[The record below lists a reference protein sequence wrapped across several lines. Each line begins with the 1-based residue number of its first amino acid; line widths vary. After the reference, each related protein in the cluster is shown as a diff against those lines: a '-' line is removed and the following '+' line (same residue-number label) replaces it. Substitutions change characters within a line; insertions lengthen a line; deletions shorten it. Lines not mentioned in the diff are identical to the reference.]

1 MGNPIVQ
8 LMMPMS
14 SRWAVPELAMVFVM
28 WSVMMGAMML
38 PSAMPMILSHRR
50 MCPQIRRGRHV
61 AFVAA
66 YLLIWSGFSGVAAL
80 LQWWLQKQGL
90 LSRMLV
96 LTDGAIAGAILI
108 GIGVFQFTQ
117 LKDACLRTC
126 RTPLGFLM
134 TEWRDGTA
142 GAFAMGLKHGA
153 YCVGCCWAL
162 MATLFVFGVMNVMA
176 VALLTTAVALEK
188 LTPWGVRVA
197 RLIGAGCLLLGA
209 GLLIADWPF
218 RLW

>member
-14 SRWAVPELAMVFVM
+14 SRWTVPELAMVVVM

-50 MCPQIRRGRHV
+50 MSPRNQGGRHS
-61 AFVAA
+61 AFVVA
-66 YLLIWSGFSGVAAL
+66 YLLIWSGFSCAAAL

-96 LTDGAIAGAILI
+96 LTDGVIAGAILI
-108 GIGVFQFTQ
+108 GIGLFQFTQ
-117 LKDACLRTC
+117 LKDVCLNTC

-142 GAFAMGLKHGA
+142 GAFGMGLKHGA
-153 YCVGCCWAL
+153 SCVGCCWAL

-176 VALLTTAVALEK
+176 VALLATAVALEK
-188 LTPWGVRVA
+188 LTPWGVQIA
-197 RLIGAGCLLLGA
+197 RLIGAGCLFLSVER
-209 GLLIADWPF
+209 LIADYTLGSW
-218 RLW
+218 